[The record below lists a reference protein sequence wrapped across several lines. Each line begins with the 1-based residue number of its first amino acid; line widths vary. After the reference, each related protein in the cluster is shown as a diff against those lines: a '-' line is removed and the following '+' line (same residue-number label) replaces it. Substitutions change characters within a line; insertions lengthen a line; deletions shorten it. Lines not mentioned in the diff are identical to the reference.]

1 MNFKFFNIHD
11 ESNFNVDM
19 FRSVDYLRW
28 SNIIFSRITIFI
40 PVLFRESDGKMKE
53 NGSFHGKNLSN

>member
-11 ESNFNVDM
+11 ESNFNVEM

-53 NGSFHGKNLSN
+53 NESFHGKN